1 MVADRRKKLTALGA
15 EVLADGLLEL
25 AERVEVVDDLVEH
38 LIATP
43 KENIQRYKEKLAE
56 LKRRQY
62 FISWKES
69 AVFAHELE
77 MLLADLES
85 GVDDPRTGVEL
96 VAAFYQADSDIFE
109 QCDDSDGNVGTVFQC
124 DAKALFVSYASD
136 CPDKQWLGRL
146 VFDLCRKD
154 DYGVRDTLVD
164 GADQYLPESEIRYL
178 IKRFQAAA
186 ESKADDF
193 WRDHWMHCV
202 QSLARQIK
210 DAPLF
215 EQTRLASSGTPTSAA
230 CVDIARVH
238 LECGDAQTA
247 HSWLQQVPKDDH
259 HHNQHDQDRL
269 MLEIYGKTGDKDR
282 QKEVAWRIFRR
293 HRSARALFELLSVI
307 GQDQK
312 DGVVAGEVTDIL
324 GEKTFSRSNA
334 MFLVETGHL
343 DAAEAYLLNRSDK
356 LDGDFYSG
364 LLPLAEAME
373 AAGRPL
379 CASIIYRALLDSIL
393 RRAYSKAYD
402 HGVSYLKKLDT
413 LAPAVS
419 DWRGFGSHDV
429 YLKHLRS
436 QHARKYSFWPRYEK

>member
-1 MVADRRKKLTALGA
+1 MSADRKRKLTVLGA
-15 EVLADGLLEL
+15 EALADAMLEL
-25 AERVEVVDDLVEH
+25 AARVEVVDDLVER

-56 LKRRQY
+56 LKRRQR
-62 FISWKES
+62 FISWRES
-69 AVFAHELE
+69 AAFAHELE

-85 GVDDPRTGVEL
+85 GVDDPRIGLQL
-96 VAAFYQADSDIFE
+96 VAAFYQADGDIFE
-109 QCDDSDGNVGTVFQC
+109 QCDDSDGNVGNVFRYN
-124 DAKALFVSYASD
+124 AKALFVSYASD

-154 DYGVRDTLVD
+154 DYGVRDILVD
-164 GADQYLPESEIRYL
+164 CAAQYLPESEVRNL
-178 IKRFQAAA
+178 ITRFQASA
-186 ESKADDF
+186 EGKADEF
-193 WRDHWMHCV
+193 WKHHWMHCV
-202 QSLARQIK
+202 QSLARQVK
-210 DAPLF
+210 DALLF

-247 HSWLQQVPKDDH
+247 LSWLQQVPKDDH

-269 MLEIYGKTGDKDR
+269 LLEIYGKTGGKDR

-293 HRSARALFELLSVI
+293 HRSARALSELLSVI

-356 LDGDFYSG
+356 FDGDFYSG

-373 AAGRPL
+373 AGGRPL

-402 HGVSYLKKLDT
+402 HGVSYLKKLDM
-413 LAPAVS
+413 LAPAVL
-419 DWRGFGSHDV
+419 DWRGFGNHDV
-429 YLKHLRS
+429 YVKYLRD
-436 QHARKYSFWPRYEK
+436 QHSRKRSFWPRYEK

>member
-1 MVADRRKKLTALGA
+1 MVTDRRKKLSALGA
-15 EVLADGLLEL
+15 EVLADALLEL
-25 AERVEVVDDLVEH
+25 AERVDVVDDLVER

-43 KENIQRYKEKLAE
+43 KENIQRYKEKLAD
-56 LKRRQY
+56 LKRRQR

-69 AVFAHELE
+69 AAFAHELE

-85 GVDDPRTGVEL
+85 GVDDPRIGLQL
-96 VAAFYQADSDIFE
+96 VVAFFQADCDIFE
-109 QCDDSDGNVGTVFQC
+109 RCDDSDGNVGTVFQY
-124 DAKALFVSYASD
+124 DAKELFISYASD

-164 GADQYLPESEIRYL
+164 CADQYLPESEIRNL
-178 IKRFQAAA
+178 IARFQASA
-186 ESKADDF
+186 EGKADDF
-193 WRDHWMHCV
+193 WEHHWMRCV
-202 QSLARQIK
+202 QSLARQVK

-215 EQTRLASSGTPTSAA
+215 EQTRLASSGTLTSAA

-247 HSWLQQVPKDDH
+247 LSWLQRVPKDDH

-269 MLEIYGKTGDKDR
+269 LLEIYENTGDKDR
-282 QKEVAWRIFRR
+282 QKEVAWRIFRC
-293 HRSARALFELLSVI
+293 HRSAQALSELLTVV

-312 DGVVAGEVTDIL
+312 DGVVAGEVADIL
-324 GEKTFSRSNA
+324 GERTFSHSNA

-343 DAAEAYLLNRSDK
+343 DAAEAYLFNRSGK
-356 LDGDFYSG
+356 LDGGFYSD

-373 AAGRPL
+373 AGGRPL

-393 RRAYSKAYD
+393 SRAYSKAYD
-402 HGVSYLKKLDT
+402 HGVSYLKKLDI
-413 LAPAVS
+413 LAPAVL
-419 DWRGFGSHDV
+419 DWRGFGNHDAYV
-429 YLKHLRS
+429 KYLRD
-436 QHARKYSFWPRYEK
+436 QHSRKRSFWPRYEK